1 MMKRFSLSLL
11 ACLLTVL
18 GAGAQTFDAAKCYTL
33 ATPEGLVLD
42 AQSSVQ
48 TETTIVL
55 ATPEA
60 DNPSQVWQITP
71 LGDGLFRLVNGYS
84 FQALDNANGA
94 EEHPVIQWSAD
105 PGNHNQFWI
114 LSRNRDGSYRILS
127 EATGMALG
135 LRKTGAFGDEAWQ
148 LKADPDSPLQR

>member
-1 MMKRFSLSLL
+1 MMMKRFTLSLL
-11 ACLLTVL
+11 AGLLVVF
-18 GAGAQTFDAAKCYTL
+18 GAGAQPFDATKCYTI

-48 TETTIVL
+48 TETTMVL

-71 LGDGLFRLVNGYS
+71 LGSDLFRLVNGYS

-94 EEHPVIQWSAD
+94 EEHPVIQ
-105 PGNHNQFWI
+105 PGQTY
-114 LSRNRDGSYRILS
+114 SYKFRIQGPS
-127 EATGMALG
+127 NV
-135 LRKTGAFGDEAWQ
+135 
-148 LKADPDSPLQR
+148 SH